1 MTNHGED
8 MAERMAVLE
17 TKQIAQ
23 EVHNK
28 KIEMKVDA
36 MYEVVMTLKVGKYLS
51 WVFFA
56 AIGYAV
62 HTFLPFWKGN

>member
-1 MTNHGED
+1 MEELH
-8 MAERMAVLE
+8 ERMAVLE
-17 TKQIAQ
+17 TKAEAQ
-23 EVHNK
+23 EAHNK
-28 KIEMKVDA
+28 KIEKKVDE
-36 MYEVVMTLKVGKYLS
+36 MYEVVMTLKIGKYLS

>member
-1 MTNHGED
+1 MTNHGD
-8 MAERMAVLE
+8 DLAERMAVLE
-17 TKQIAQ
+17 TKQTAQ
-23 EVHNK
+23 ELHNR
-28 KIEMKVDA
+28 KIEKKVDE

-56 AIGYAV
+56 AIGYFI